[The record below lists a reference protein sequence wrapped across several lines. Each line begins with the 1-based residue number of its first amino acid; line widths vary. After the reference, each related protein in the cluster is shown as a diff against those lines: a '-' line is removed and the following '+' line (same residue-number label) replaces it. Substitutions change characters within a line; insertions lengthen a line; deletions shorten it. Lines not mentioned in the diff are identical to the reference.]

1 MRPEA
6 LRHRAIDPA
15 AVRAGMTVPAGKSRE
30 RATGVQKPVVSEG
43 MTRIPK
49 QNQVLADQVPHRR
62 RGNSA
67 ATLSGLHNYFAL
79 ATLSK

>member
-1 MRPEA
+1 MRPEV

-43 MTRIPK
+43 MTKIPNKTKCLPIKSRIGAEAIPP
-49 QNQVLADQVPHRR
+49 QPYQVCIIISHWQH
-62 RGNSA
+62 
-67 ATLSGLHNYFAL
+67 
-79 ATLSK
+79 